1 MTVAVVGG
9 HSRFKS
15 ELKMYAKRE
24 GVKLKLVNEWG
35 PYAQDVV
42 TSADYVLVITG
53 CVSHNLAGMVK
64 RCARGKCLFCNAKGL
79 CKLKETMG
87 ELKRNHRKVLDPVE
101 KK

>member
-1 MTVAVVGG
+1 MTMAVVGG

-53 CVSHNLAGMVK
+53 CVSHNLVSMVK
-64 RCARGKCLFCNAKGL
+64 RCARGKCLFVT
-79 CKLKETMG
+79 LKVSANLRRLWG
-87 ELKRNHRKVLDPVE
+87 S
-101 KK
+101 